1 MCIRDRHEN
10 PKDQDQTVDSKETL
24 TPSIGTKAEFAKD
37 SSEPRVVNGATVE
50 DTVTYEGLVAGKKY
64 HLDAKLVDPEDPE
77 NPDAVY
83 GTGKAD
89 FVAAEGGKGSEVVTI
104 KVDNAEKPVASA
116 VAFERLTSVEVNAD
130 GDETPGVSSDK
141 PNDIAQ
147 HENPKDQDQTCL
159 LYTSDAADE

>member
-1 MCIRDRHEN
+1 PVASAVAFERLTSVEVNADGDETPGVSSDKPNDIAQHEN

-104 KVDNAEKPVASA
+104 KVDNAEK
-116 VAFERLTSVEVNAD
+116 
-130 GDETPGVSSDK
+130 
-141 PNDIAQ
+141 
-147 HENPKDQDQTCL
+147 
-159 LYTSDAADE
+159 